1 MISLERSRDLNIDHP
16 LDRLNRGTGAC
27 GITQVTSSH
36 YFSVFFIPSRL
47 KFLRM
52 TVLDSGDFSSPS
64 DDAER
69 AGTAV
74 VCLHLNTFTLEA
86 EK

>member
-1 MISLERSRDLNIDHP
+1 MEIPTDNKYHQQRSIGQLSSKRAHYFI
-16 LDRLNRGTGAC
+16 TG
-27 GITQVTSSH
+27 VTSAH
-36 YFSVFFIPSRL
+36 YFSFFFIPSRL

-52 TVLDSGDFSSPS
+52 TVFDSRDFSSPF

-69 AGTAV
+69 AGTAG
-74 VCLHLNTFTLEA
+74 VCLHLNTFVLEA